1 LHRPVMGVPGPVTA
15 AQSEGVHQL
24 IRRGAA
30 SLVTRGD
37 EVLELVGT
45 SGQHL
50 VEAPRGRVLVR
61 DRLAPRQ
68 QQVLDAVPV
77 SRTVGADSIAR
88 TAGIGLLEVQ
98 STLTSLLRR
107 GLVEVDAHGW
117 RVRNANLADSPD
129 SAPDVPTMSG

>member
-1 LHRPVMGVPGPVTA
+1 VPGPVTA

-61 DRLAPRQ
+61 DRLSPRQ

-77 SRTVGADSIAR
+77 SRSAGADSIAR
-88 TAGIGLLEVQ
+88 TAGLGLLEVQ
-98 STLTSLLRR
+98 STLTSLLRL
-107 GLVEVDAHGW
+107 GLVERDEHGW
-117 RVRNANLADSPD
+117 RVRDANLADSPD
-129 SAPDVPTMSG
+129 SGLDIPTMSG